1 MSVFC
6 LCFPLRVL
14 ENLFILSTVIPTPW
28 LLLSH
33 FLLPDAMEGFC
44 IRPQLIIITFLVK
57 TQNTDP
63 CYCPLPSPL
72 ASLMDQT
79 VKRLSTMRETRFWA
93 LGWEDP
99 LEKEMAIHSRTIA
112 WRIPWTEEPGR
123 LQSMGSQR
131 VQQDWGTSLSFP
143 FLHPLFSDILF
154 TWQCWYH
161 SFYHNPKSFCLFVCL
176 IMFLSFL
183 TCYLSVISSDLIISE
198 SPVVCIVLRT

>member
-14 ENLFILSTVIPTPW
+14 ENLFILSTIIPTPW

-79 VKRLSTMRETRFWA
+79 VKRLSTMRETRF
-93 LGWEDP
+93 
-99 LEKEMAIHSRTIA
+99 
-112 WRIPWTEEPGR
+112 
-123 LQSMGSQR
+123 
-131 VQQDWGTSLSFP
+131 
-143 FLHPLFSDILF
+143 
-154 TWQCWYH
+154 
-161 SFYHNPKSFCLFVCL
+161 
-176 IMFLSFL
+176 
-183 TCYLSVISSDLIISE
+183 
-198 SPVVCIVLRT
+198 